1 MDALGGEQL
10 QLREVGS
17 QRQPSGT
24 KSPELSPGSEFESQ
38 LCALSGL
45 QFPNVLNE
53 GVRFAG
59 LCF

>member
-17 QRQPSGT
+17 QRQPTGT
-24 KSPELSPGSEFESQ
+24 KSPERSPGSEFESQ

-45 QFPNVLNE
+45 QFPNV
-53 GVRFAG
+53 
-59 LCF
+59 